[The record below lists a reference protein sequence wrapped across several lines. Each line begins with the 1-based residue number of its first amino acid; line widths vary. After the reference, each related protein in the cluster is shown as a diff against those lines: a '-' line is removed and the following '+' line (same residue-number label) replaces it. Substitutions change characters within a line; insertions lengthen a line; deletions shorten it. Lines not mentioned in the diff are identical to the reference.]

1 MDLHQQAMQQG
12 FQAALA
18 VDWSSTNA
26 WLGIAES
33 ELTLGR
39 MAGEHVDPPASA
51 TLAICCRTP
60 ETAPDAAQ

>member
-1 MDLHQQAMQQG
+1 MGCGLRLGVCRAAQMESAAVDLHQQAMQQG

-18 VDWSSTNA
+18 VDQSNTNA

-39 MAGEHVDPPASA
+39 MAGEQ
-51 TLAICCRTP
+51 I
-60 ETAPDAAQ
+60 